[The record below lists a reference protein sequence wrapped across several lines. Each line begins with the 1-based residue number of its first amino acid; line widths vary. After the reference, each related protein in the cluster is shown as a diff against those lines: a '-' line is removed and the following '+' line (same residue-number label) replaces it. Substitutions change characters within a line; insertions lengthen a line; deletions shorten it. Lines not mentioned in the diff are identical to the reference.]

1 MKPQRGGE
9 VSKHFYKIPLAR
21 SHGEPAFGSNIWYL
35 IGHMSERFQVF
46 SGFRNSLSPETRRL
60 FSRTFWCCLIL
71 LFFST
76 KNAHAQAG
84 PEEGGHDLQIWTGGG
99 HGTNGSQ
106 SGDGVFN
113 IGARFGWILLDPHGP
128 GFLKGRFEY
137 AIDVVPVFVVT
148 QAGGAA
154 YGAGVNPFALKWNFS
169 GHENVVPYIDIGGGT
184 LFTNIKTPPDTS
196 HVNFTTSGA
205 IGAHFLRSK
214 YNLSAEVRFMHIS
227 NAGLHRPNPGINTIQ
242 VRLGFGRFTQP
253 K

>member
-1 MKPQRGGE
+1 M
-9 VSKHFYKIPLAR
+9 SKSFQ
-21 SHGEPAFGSNIWYL
+21 AFSNL
-35 IGHMSERFQVF
+35 SALRRANAKKLV
-46 SGFRNSLSPETRRL
+46 GFAFRLSLLLLL
-60 FSRTFWCCLIL
+60 FSATATR
-71 LFFST
+71 
-76 KNAHAQAG
+76 AQSG
-84 PEEGGHDLQIWTGGG
+84 PESGGHELQIWTGGG

-169 GHENVVPYIDIGGGT
+169 GHETVVPYIDIGGGT

-214 YNLSAEVRFMHIS
+214 YNLSAELRFMHIS

-253 K
+253 ND

>member
-1 MKPQRGGE
+1 MFKDRQAFSLFRE
-9 VSKHFYKIPLAR
+9 FRVTDARTLVLLAFR
-21 SHGEPAFGSNIWYL
+21 LGL
-35 IGHMSERFQVF
+35 LLLVF
-46 SGFRNSLSPETRRL
+46 SVAETR
-60 FSRTFWCCLIL
+60 
-71 LFFST
+71 
-76 KNAHAQAG
+76 AQSG

-169 GHENVVPYIDIGGGT
+169 GHDNVVPYIDIGGGT

-214 YNLSAEVRFMHIS
+214 YNLSAELRFMHIS

-242 VRLGFGRFTQP
+242 VRLGFGRFIQP